1 MKGLLTDHA
10 RLLILRAMNARTTTR
25 YYGYRYYA
33 APATGARGGRLR
45 A

>member
-1 MKGLLTDHA
+1 MTLTATDHLA
-10 RLLILRAMNARTTTR
+10 ILPLMSVRSHTR
-25 YYGYRYYA
+25 YTSLYYA

>member
-1 MKGLLTDHA
+1 MLTKSV
-10 RLLILRAMNARTTTR
+10 RPVILGAMNARTTSR